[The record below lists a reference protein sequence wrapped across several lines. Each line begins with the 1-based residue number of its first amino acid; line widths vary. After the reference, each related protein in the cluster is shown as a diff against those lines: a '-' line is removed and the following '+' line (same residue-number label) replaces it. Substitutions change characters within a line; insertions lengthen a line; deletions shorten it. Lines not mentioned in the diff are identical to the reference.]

1 MNHPHS
7 TPRPRRPRFILTL
20 EPVPRDRFGR
30 EPYQRLRAGLK
41 RLLRDQGLRCVEL
54 RVHDPA
60 DAKGAKGK
68 LANAGVAN
76 AEAGYKPTPS
86 SRGGTPDDDT
96 ARTAILASNTDTPVT
111 PTAAPAPP
119 QRSTP

>member
-1 MNHPHS
+1 MKV
-7 TPRPRRPRFILTL
+7 RFILTL

-41 RLLRDQGLRCVEL
+41 RLLRDQRLRCVEL
-54 RVHDPA
+54 HVHDPA
-60 DAKGAKGK
+60 DAKGANSKR
-68 LANAGVAN
+68 AN
-76 AEAGYKPTPS
+76 AEAGHKPTPPG
-86 SRGGTPDDDT
+86 RGGTPDDDT
-96 ARTAILASNTDTPVT
+96 ARTATLASNTDTPVT